1 MDRIDLLRIF
11 VRVVETRSFTRAADS
26 LQMPRST
33 VSSAIQAL
41 EARMGT
47 RLLART
53 TRSVS
58 PTPNGC
64 IFHTHCLRLIA
75 DMDEAERLFQDEAS
89 HVTGLVR
96 VDLPGRIGRLIVC
109 PALPDFL
116 ERYPDVEV
124 ELGMSDRVV
133 NLVENAIDCVLRV
146 GPLEDSSL
154 VARKLGEL
162 VLINVASP
170 AYLARHG
177 TPHSPENL
185 PEHLAVRY
193 ASPSTGRIEDWEWM
207 EGDMPRRMPMRSRV
221 TVNSAEALIACA
233 VAGLGLIQ
241 VPAYDVREQLQAGTL
256 VEVLS
261 AWRSEALPI
270 SLLYPHRQHLSRR
283 VRLFSDWL
291 ADILR
296 ARL

>member
-1 MDRIDLLRIF
+1 MDRIDVLRIF

-33 VSSAIQAL
+33 VSSAIQTL

-58 PTPNGC
+58 PTPNGS

-75 DMDEAERLFQDEAS
+75 DMDEAERLFLDEAS

-109 PALPDFL
+109 PALPEFL
-116 ERYPDVEV
+116 ERHPDIEV

-154 VARKLGEL
+154 VVRKLGEL
-162 VLINVASP
+162 TLINVASP

-177 TPHSPENL
+177 MPRSPNDL
-185 PEHLAVRY
+185 PEHVAVRY

-207 EGDMPRRMPMRSRV
+207 DGDTPRRVLMRGRV

-233 VAGLGLIQ
+233 IAGLGLIQ
-241 VPAYDVREQLQAGTL
+241 IPAYDVRDQLQAGTL
-256 VEVLS
+256 VEVLG

-291 ADILR
+291 ENVLR
-296 ARL
+296 AWL